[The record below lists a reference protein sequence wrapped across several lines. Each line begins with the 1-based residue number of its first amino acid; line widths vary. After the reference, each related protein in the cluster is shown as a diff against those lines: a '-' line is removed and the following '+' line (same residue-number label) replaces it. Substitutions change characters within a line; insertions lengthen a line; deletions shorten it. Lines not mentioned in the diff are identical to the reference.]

1 MEEELG
7 KRNRTK
13 KPLREVAEG
22 AADVGEVAEAEA
34 RGKTIRTRNKI
45 TTTEITI
52 TDVDAG
58 GAVAVEEDVG
68 EITTTTGGET

>member
-1 MEEELG
+1 MG
-7 KRNRTK
+7 KGNRTK

-34 RGKTIRTRNKI
+34 RGETIRPRNKI
-45 TTTEITI
+45 TTEITI

-68 EITTTTGGET
+68 EITTTTTGGET